1 MSWIIEMRKG
11 LDQMWKGLGR
21 DKMRQEGYRSDMAPK
36 WWSVFIWIIVALL
49 LCGTSLYGQELND
62 YSKGRYPLLD
72 IVPEQPELVPYQ
84 IVPIDLQPGDC
95 NLEVGIQLVHPYNV
109 ENMQEPQQRETLE
122 IIYSRIGYEIVN
134 PHKSAGMFHI
144 DGKLYHL
151 IRIPYTGASND
162 WDWN

>member
-1 MSWIIEMRKG
+1 MSWVTEMRKG

-21 DKMRQEGYRSDMAPK
+21 DKMRQEGYLSDIAPK

-49 LCGTSLYGQELND
+49 FCGSSLQGQGLA
-62 YSKGRYPLLD
+62 R
-72 IVPEQPELVPYQ
+72 PELVPYQ

-109 ENMQEPQQRETLE
+109 ENMQEPQQQETLE
-122 IIYSRIGYEIVN
+122 LIYQRIGYEVVN
-134 PHKSAGMFHI
+134 PQMSAGLFEI

-151 IRIPYTGASND
+151 IRIPYTGASTE

>member
-1 MSWIIEMRKG
+1 MSWVREMRKG
-11 LDQMWKGLGR
+11 LDRMWDGLVK
-21 DKMRQEGYRSDMAPK
+21 DKLRQEGVLTDLAPK
-36 WWSVFIWIIVALL
+36 WWSVLIWIVVFLL
-49 LCGTSLYGQELND
+49 MCGSPLQGQRVV
-62 YSKGRYPLLD
+62 K
-72 IVPEQPELVPYQ
+72 PELVPYQ

-122 IIYSRIGYEIVN
+122 LIYQRIGYEVVN
-134 PHKSAGMFHI
+134 PQMSAGLFEI

-151 IRIPYTGASND
+151 IRIPYTGASVD